1 MGLRRG
7 ALTFTRLLVTGKPPR
22 DLRKK
27 YFDAVKLRAF
37 QPLTPDDEASE
48 AVGWCVMERPFDLDF
63 EPDKI
68 FYDRFV
74 LLGFRVDKW
83 RIPGALL
90 RAQVHDEEQRM
101 LSRAGREKLTRGE
114 REEIKLRVLGRLRR
128 KIPPVSRAFDA
139 FWDLDSGLVLLF
151 THSKRV
157 VSEFTAL
164 FEKTFGFEPVADSP
178 YGAAKRTELP
188 KTLLA
193 RLQTIEPTSFTQGR
207 KKLAAA
213 EKPVEAPKPEP
224 AKAPDGET
232 DELYERIESTRFLG
246 AEFLLWIWL
255 RAELLSPE
263 LSLGTLGDAEAWLE
277 RSLSF
282 EHILDK
288 NEKVMVRG
296 VLPTGTAEAREAVR
310 NMKMPVASRI
320 TMRLGDQDMAWNLN
334 GPKFLIGGA
343 ALPEVLKDG
352 EDDAFL
358 ERVALI
364 EQLLGTSDALY
375 TAFLRD
381 RLAPLWQEAWQ
392 PAIVSWAEGEA
403 VPTAALKALAASNKS
418 SKPSRAKRSA

>member
-7 ALTFTRLLVTGKPPR
+7 ALTFTRLLVTGEPPR

-27 YFDAVKLRAF
+27 YFDAVRLRAF

-83 RIPGALL
+83 RIPSALL
-90 RAQVHDEEQRM
+90 RAQVHDEEQRL

-128 KIPPVSRAFDA
+128 KIPPVSRAFDV

-151 THSKRV
+151 THSKRT
-157 VSEFTAL
+157 VSEFTAH
-164 FEKTFGFEPVADSP
+164 FEKTFGFEPVVDSP
-178 YGAAKRTELP
+178 YGAAKRSDLP
-188 KTLLA
+188 KALLA

-207 KKLAAA
+207 KKLSAA
-213 EKPVEAPKPEP
+213 EKPLEAPKPEP
-224 AKAPDGET
+224 AKASDGES
-232 DELYERIESTRFLG
+232 DELFERIESTRFLG

-263 LSLGTLGDAEAWLE
+263 LSLGALGDAEAWLE

-288 NEKVMVRG
+288 NEKVLVRG
-296 VLPTGTAEAREAVR
+296 VLPTGSAEAREAVR
-310 NMKMPVASRI
+310 NMKMPVSSRI
-320 TMRLGDQDMAWNLN
+320 TVRLGDQDLAWNFN
-334 GPKFLIGGA
+334 GPRFAIGGA
-343 ALPEVLKDG
+343 KLPQV
-352 EDDAFL
+352 
-358 ERVALI
+358 V
-364 EQLLGTSDALY
+364 
-375 TAFLRD
+375 
-381 RLAPLWQEAWQ
+381 
-392 PAIVSWAEGEA
+392 
-403 VPTAALKALAASNKS
+403 
-418 SKPSRAKRSA
+418 

>member
-7 ALTFTRLLVTGKPPR
+7 ALTFTRFLVTGQPPR

-27 YFDAVKLRAF
+27 YFDAVRLRAF
-37 QPLTPDDEASE
+37 QPLSPDDEASE

-83 RIPGALL
+83 RIPSALL
-90 RAQVHDEEQRM
+90 RAQVQDEEQRL
-101 LSRAGREKLTRGE
+101 LSRNGREKLTRGE
-114 REEIKLRVLGRLRR
+114 REEIKQKVLARLRR
-128 KIPPVSRAFDA
+128 KIPPVSRAFDV

-157 VSEFTAL
+157 VNEFTAL

-178 YGAAKRTELP
+178 YGAAKRSELP
-188 KTLLA
+188 KALLN
-193 RLQTIEPTSFTQGR
+193 RLQSVEPTSFTQAR
-207 KKLAAA
+207 QKLAAR
-213 EKPVEAPKPEP
+213 EKPLEAPKPEP
-224 AKAPDGET
+224 EQRSDGEN

-246 AEFLLWIWL
+246 SEFLLWIWL

-263 LSLGTLGDAEAWLE
+263 LSLGALGDAEAWLE
-277 RSLSF
+277 RSLAF
-282 EHILDK
+282 EHLLDK
-288 NEKVMVRG
+288 NEKVLVRG
-296 VLPTGTAEAREAVR
+296 VLPTGSAEAREAVR
-310 NMKMPVASRI
+310 NLKMPVSSRV
-320 TMRLGDQDMAWNLN
+320 TLRLGDQDLAWNFN

-343 ALPEVLKDG
+343 ALPKVSKEGD
-352 EDDAFL
+352 DDAFL

-364 EQLLGTSDALY
+364 EQLLAASDALY
-375 TAFLRD
+375 TAFLRE

-392 PAIVSWAEGEA
+392 PAIVAWAEGEA
-403 VPTAALKALAASNKS
+403 VPTGALKALAATTKGR
-418 SKPSRAKRSA
+418 KPLRIKRSA